1 VLDTH
6 WLFSKLN
13 CLTKQRLLMS
23 CKNLLKA
30 AALSALLLFTHLSYA
45 QDKVVTGKVTD
56 SKDGSGIVGVNV
68 APKGASGGTQTAA
81 DGSFKISV
89 AGSITTLV
97 FSSAGFTTQEVN
109 ITGRSTVDVAL
120 VINTASLGEVVIIG
134 YGTARKKDLTGSVT
148 TISAKDF
155 NKGAITTPEQLISGK
170 VAGVSITPN
179 DGAPG
184 SGSTIRIRGGSS
196 LNASNDPLI
205 VIDGMPLS
213 NSGIAGAPNAL
224 ALINPNDIASFT
236 ILKDASATAIYG
248 SRASNGVIIITTKK
262 GQKGKPKLSFVSQL
276 SAGTLAEKF
285 SVLSPTQFRT
295 LVNTYG
301 SASQKALLGT
311 ANTDWQDEIYQT
323 AITTDNN
330 LSVSGSLKQLPYRL
344 SAGYLNQTG
353 ILKTSNL
360 QRVTTS
366 LSLNPLLL
374 DGHLKIDLN
383 VKASFTKTRFAN
395 TGAVSGANQFDPT
408 QPVYSGIPGKGRYG
422 GYWER
427 LDPAN
432 TNTGLAALSP
442 KNPLGI
448 LLQQSNIG
456 NTTRLI
462 ANVAIDYKLH
472 FFPDLHA
479 IANAG
484 YDYSKGYG
492 NTVVNDSAAMAYK
505 SFTSPVTNTVHG
517 GQRTHYQTDIN
528 NSFFN
533 FYLNYVKS
541 INPKN
546 KLEVMGGVEYQD
558 YLTTNYSFKSY
569 AYDTAVTSY
578 PQYPFDKPENRLLSL
593 LGRVN
598 YSFNNVLF
606 ITASF
611 RRDGSSKFIAKNR
624 WGNFPSAAIALN
636 VSEMANLKN
645 SRVISNLKLR
655 LGYGVTGQQDG
666 IGNYDYISYYGLSDV
681 RAEYQFGN
689 TFYQMYRPGGYYAN
703 RKWEQTATSNIAI
716 DYGFLNDRIS
726 GSIELYYKKTT
737 DLLNQITQPAFT
749 NFSNT
754 IVANV
759 GSMENKGIEFTAN
772 FQPIRS
778 KDLVWDVSF
787 NVTYNKNKITRLTIN
802 DIPNYVNQIAGIGG
816 NGGVRANAVGYPR
829 GSFYVFKQIYD
840 KSSERP
846 TEELF
851 EDLNR
856 DGIINTSDLF
866 VFKSNDPKMFYG
878 FSTSVNYKKW
888 NAGFNMRANTGNY
901 VFNNV
906 ATNGAISKF
915 LFSSFLSNES
925 SDVLNTNFQGTGNFY
940 QSNYYVQN
948 ASFLKMD
955 NINIGYNVGRLSKN
969 ITMRLNAGVQN
980 VFTITK
986 YQGLDPE
993 LSGGIDNNQYPRPRT
1008 FILGVGLDF

>member
-1 VLDTH
+1 MRKNISNI
-6 WLFSKLN
+6 SK
-13 CLTKQRLLMS
+13 QLLVVMIF
-23 CKNLLKA
+23 LLGSLA
-30 AALSALLLFTHLSYA
+30 GFA
-45 QDKVVTGKVTD
+45 QNTITGRVTD
-56 SKDGSGIVGVNV
+56 SDGSGIPGVTV
-68 APKGASGGTQTAA
+68 SVKGTRTATQTNS
-81 DGSFKISV
+81 DGSY
-89 AGSITTLV
+89 SITAPNNANTLV
-97 FSSAGFTTQEVN
+97 FSSIGFASQE
-109 ITGRSTVDVAL
+109 IA
-120 VINTASLGEVVIIG
+120 INSRASLNLVLSSTNAQLNEVVVIG
-134 YGTARKKDLTGSVT
+134 YGTVRKKDLTGSVAT
-148 TISAKDF
+148 VTAKDF
-155 NKGAITTPEQLISGK
+155 NQGAITTPEQLISGK

-213 NSGIAGAPNAL
+213 NSGINGVANAL

-262 GQKGKPKLSFVSQL
+262 GQKGKPKFSFVSQL
-276 SAGTLAEKF
+276 SAGIIEKKF

-301 SASQKALLGT
+301 SASQKALLGS
-311 ANTDWQDEIYQT
+311 ANTDWQDQIYQT

-330 LSVSGSLKQLPYRL
+330 LSVSGSLKELPYRL
-344 SAGYLNQTG
+344 SLGYLNQNG
-353 ILKTSNL
+353 ILKTGNL
-360 QRVTTS
+360 ERVTTS

-374 DGHLKIDLN
+374 DGHLKIDFN
-383 VKASFTKTRFAN
+383 IKGSFTKSRFAN
-395 TGAVSGANQFDPT
+395 TAAVWGANQFDPT
-408 QPVYSGIPGKGRYG
+408 QPVYSGKGNARYG

-442 KNPLGI
+442 KNPLG
-448 LLQQSNIG
+448 LLMQQSDIG
-456 NTTRLI
+456 NANRLI
-462 ANVAIDYKLH
+462 ANAVIDYKLH

-479 IANAG
+479 IANVG

-492 NTVVNDSAAMAYK
+492 NVTVNDSAAASYK
-505 SFTSPVTNTVHG
+505 SFTSLDGSVHG
-517 GQRTHYQTDIN
+517 GSRTHYQTNIS
-528 NSFFN
+528 NSYFN
-533 FYLNYVKS
+533 FYLNYIKN

-546 KLEVMGGVEYQD
+546 KFEVMAGVEYQD

-578 PQYPFDKPENRLLSL
+578 PQYLFDKPENRLLSL

-636 VSEMANLKN
+636 LNEIANLKN
-645 SRVISNLKLR
+645 SKVISNLKLR
-655 LGYGVTGQQDG
+655 IGYGVTGQQDG

-681 RAEYQFGN
+681 RAQYQFGT

-716 DYGFLNDRIS
+716 DYGFLDNRIS

-759 GSMENKGIEFTAN
+759 GSMENKGVEFSTN
-772 FQPIRS
+772 FQPIKS
-778 KDLVWDVSF
+778 KNVVWDVSF
-787 NVTYNKNKITRLTIN
+787 NVTYNQNKITKLTIN
-802 DIPNYVNQIAGIGG
+802 DIPNYVNQIGGIGG
-816 NGGVRANAVGYPR
+816 NGGVLANAIGYPR

-840 KSSERP
+840 KAGDKP
-846 TEELF
+846 TEVLF

-856 DGIINTSDLF
+856 DGLINTSDLF
-866 VFKSNDPKMFYG
+866 VFKSSDPKMFYG
-878 FSTSVNYKKW
+878 FSTNVIYKKW
-888 NAGFNMRANTGNY
+888 NAGFNMRASVGNY
-901 VFNNV
+901 LFNNV

-915 LFSSFLSNES
+915 LFSSYLANQS

-955 NINIGYNVGRLSKN
+955 NINIGYNVGKLKKDIN
-969 ITMRLNAGVQN
+969 LRLNAGVQN

-1008 FILGVGLDF
+1008 FILGLGLDF

>member
-1 VLDTH
+1 M
-6 WLFSKLN
+6 LN
-13 CLTKQRLLMS
+13 
-23 CKNLLKA
+23 
-30 AALSALLLFTHLSYA
+30 
-45 QDKVVTGKVTD
+45 
-56 SKDGSGIVGVNV
+56 
-68 APKGASGGTQTAA
+68 
-81 DGSFKISV
+81 
-89 AGSITTLV
+89 
-97 FSSAGFTTQEVN
+97 
-109 ITGRSTVDVAL
+109 
-120 VINTASLGEVVIIG
+120 EVVVIG
-134 YGTARKKDLTGSVT
+134 YGTVRKKDLTGSVAT
-148 TISAKDF
+148 VTAKDF
-155 NKGAITTPEQLISGK
+155 NQGAITTPEQLISGK

-213 NSGIAGAPNAL
+213 NSGIAGVANAL

-262 GQKGKPKLSFVSQL
+262 GQKGKPKFSFVSQL
-276 SAGTLAEKF
+276 SAGILAEKF

-301 SASQKALLGT
+301 STAQKALLGS
-311 ANTDWQDEIYQT
+311 ANTDWQDQIYQT

-344 SAGYLNQTG
+344 SLGYLNQNG
-353 ILKTSNL
+353 ILKTGNL
-360 QRVTTS
+360 ERVTTS

-374 DGHLKIDLN
+374 DGHLKIDFN
-383 VKASFTKTRFAN
+383 IKGSFTKSRFAN
-395 TGAVSGANQFDPT
+395 TAAVWGANQFDPT
-408 QPVYSGIPGKGRYG
+408 QPVYSGKGNARYG

-442 KNPLGI
+442 KNPLG
-448 LLQQSNIG
+448 LLMQQSDIG
-456 NTTRLI
+456 NANRLI
-462 ANVAIDYKLH
+462 ANAVIDYKLH

-479 IANAG
+479 IANVG

-492 NTVVNDSAAMAYK
+492 NVTVNDSAAASYK
-505 SFTSPVTNTVHG
+505 SFTSLDGSVHG
-517 GQRTHYQTDIN
+517 GSRTHYQTNIS
-528 NSFFN
+528 NSYFN
-533 FYLNYVKS
+533 FYLNYIKN

-546 KLEVMGGVEYQD
+546 KFEVMAGVEYQD

-578 PQYPFDKPENRLLSL
+578 PQYLFDKPENRLLSL

-636 VSEMANLKN
+636 LNEIANLKN
-645 SRVISNLKLR
+645 SKVLSNLKLR
-655 LGYGVTGQQDG
+655 IGYGVTGQQDG

-681 RAEYQFGN
+681 RAQYQFGT

-716 DYGFLNDRIS
+716 DYGFLDNRIS

-759 GSMENKGIEFTAN
+759 GSMENKGVEFSTN
-772 FQPIRS
+772 FQPIKS
-778 KDLVWDVSF
+778 KNVVWDVSF
-787 NVTYNKNKITRLTIN
+787 NVTYNQNKITKLTIN
-802 DIPNYVNQIAGIGG
+802 DIPNYVNQIGGIGG
-816 NGGVRANAVGYPR
+816 NGGVLANAIGYPR

-840 KSSERP
+840 KAGDKP
-846 TEELF
+846 TEVLF

-856 DGIINTSDLF
+856 DGLINTSDLF
-866 VFKSNDPKMFYG
+866 VFKSSDPKMFYG
-878 FSTSVNYKKW
+878 FSTNVIYKKW
-888 NAGFNMRANTGNY
+888 NAGFNMRASVGNY
-901 VFNNV
+901 LFNNV

-915 LFSSFLSNES
+915 LFSSYLANQS

-955 NINIGYNVGRLSKN
+955 NINIGYNVGKLKKDIN
-969 ITMRLNAGVQN
+969 LRLNAGVQN

-1008 FILGVGLDF
+1008 FILGLGLDF